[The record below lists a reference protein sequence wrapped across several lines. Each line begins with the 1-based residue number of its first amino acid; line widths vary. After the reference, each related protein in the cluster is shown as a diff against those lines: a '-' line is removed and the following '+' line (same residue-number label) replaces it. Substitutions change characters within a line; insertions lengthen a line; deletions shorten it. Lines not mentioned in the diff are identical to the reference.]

1 MNLALP
7 PQPRPLVKVVP
18 IWIFVILSLVKDFN
32 CLWSV
37 LTAIKSKSKSV
48 FSAIRFT
55 TLLPPPPTPI
65 IFILTIAFFI
75 PLVISLNKGTFLI
88 EFILL
93 IAYHNI

>member
-1 MNLALP
+1 MGHVVHGDVKTSKDG
-7 PQPRPLVKVVP
+7 LVKSDGDEGVGSCSVV
-18 IWIFVILSLVKDFN
+18 LRCCSLWVSGWFR
-32 CLWSV
+32 
-37 LTAIKSKSKSV
+37 A
-48 FSAIRFT
+48 
-55 TLLPPPPTPI
+55 PTPI